1 MEQNVMNQV
10 FLRRELERFL
20 AEDLGHADVPT
31 GELVRASIEAQ
42 EVGVLCGAVFAD
54 TLFSLLDPTHDFS
67 LGCGREGDAF
77 KGGESV
83 MDLNIPEGILR
94 AGIRTQLNLMMHLCG
109 IATKTA
115 TLVKEL
121 AGTRC
126 KLLDT
131 RKTLPGL
138 RAFEKY
144 AHRTG
149 GGANHR
155 FDRTGGVI
163 IKKEDIVAAGS
174 ALEAVARATGGV
186 PHLSA
191 IEVEVEDPSQLSSLT
206 MDLRVTHVLLDNM
219 EPADVRGCV
228 RIHGGRFVMEASGI
242 APERLREYAETGVPF
257 ISTSATIM
265 GAKPIKLHLV
275 MR

>member
-1 MEQNVMNQV
+1 
-10 FLRRELERFL
+10 
-20 AEDLGHADVPT
+20 
-31 GELVRASIEAQ
+31 
-42 EVGVLCGAVFAD
+42 
-54 TLFSLLDPTHDFS
+54 
-67 LGCGREGDAF
+67 
-77 KGGESV
+77 

-115 TLVKEL
+115 ELVKEL
-121 AGTRC
+121 KGTRC

-144 AHRTG
+144 AHRIG
-149 GGANHR
+149 GGVNHR
-155 FDRTGGVI
+155 FGRDCGII
-163 IKKEDIVAAGS
+163 IKKEDVAAAGS
-174 ALEAVARATGGV
+174 VRKAIVHAKGGS
-186 PHLSA
+186 PYLLA
-191 IEVEVEDPSQLSSLT
+191 FEVEVEDPSQLASMAVDS
-206 MDLRVTHVLLDNM
+206 DVTHVLLDNM

-228 RIHGGRFVMEASGI
+228 QVYGERFFMEASGI
-242 APERLREYAETGVPF
+242 APERLREYAQTGVPF

-265 GAKPIKLHLV
+265 GAKPTKLHLV